1 MKTSFLIL
9 TEGVLIFKVQSPWH
23 FANTL
28 RNKTWKIHSFSDIYL
43 EFAIFQKHENC
54 GVKQIDKCLLEIVE
68 FRFSTDT
75 ATKRFNFQK
84 RFQYHSHFRRTIIVI

>member
-1 MKTSFLIL
+1 MAFCKYITKQDIKKFIPFP
-9 TEGVLIFKVQSPWH
+9 I
-23 FANTL
+23 A
-28 RNKTWKIHSFSDIYL
+28 IYL
-43 EFAIFQKHENC
+43 EFAIFQKHENF

-84 RFQYHSHFRRTIIVI
+84 RFQYHSHFCHTIIYRFSQT